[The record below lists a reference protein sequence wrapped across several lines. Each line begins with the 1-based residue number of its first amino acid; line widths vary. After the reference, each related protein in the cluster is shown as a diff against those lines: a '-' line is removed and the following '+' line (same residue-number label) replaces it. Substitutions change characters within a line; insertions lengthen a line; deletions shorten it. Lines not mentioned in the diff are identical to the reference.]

1 MHHDIKTRRTY
12 NEFLSYNKPY
22 HGGNGDT
29 YPLGAREYSVKHFR
43 KTPNGD
49 LHIMYANRKEMS
61 AEKAPRYEHRHLATI
76 HPDNSITIR
85 NSQDFGDYKMLEA
98 VTGFSMVHESKRGGL
113 VIHARPSDDKSKWFM
128 HYGFKGLRIML
139 GTGAPHPE
147 CQYEIHHRTVKRV
160 EAQEY
165 MKQYE
170 EFLTTYPVMLK
181 CMTFEAVRDLSV
193 EMRDLVTPN
202 MRSESFLNLAMVNL
216 ENKHYVDAA
225 VAFAM
230 SSSSNLWY
238 VGWRGERIIPVI
250 INAVDKH
257 FRKAMLSKAPD
268 SANLFK
274 VKTYKAGEY
283 FPTSQWPLK
292 VYTTDGQQL
301 TNI

>member
-1 MHHDIKTRRTY
+1 
-12 NEFLSYNKPY
+12 
-22 HGGNGDT
+22 
-29 YPLGAREYSVKHFR
+29 
-43 KTPNGD
+43 
-49 LHIMYANRKEMS
+49 
-61 AEKAPRYEHRHLATI
+61 
-76 HPDNSITIR
+76 
-85 NSQDFGDYKMLEA
+85 
-98 VTGFSMVHESKRGGL
+98 
-113 VIHARPSDDKSKWFM
+113 
-128 HYGFKGLRIML
+128 
-139 GTGAPHPE
+139 
-147 CQYEIHHRTVKRV
+147 
-160 EAQEY
+160 

-230 SSSSNLWY
+230 SASSNIWY
-238 VGWRGERIIPVI
+238 VGYRGERIIPVI

-268 SANLFK
+268 SANIFK
-274 VKTYKAGEY
+274 VKTYKGGEY